1 MIASVGGCA
10 TVDALSAEGRAEFTV
25 EIVEIVE
32 RLGVRSE

>member
-25 EIVEIVE
+25 EIVE
-32 RLGVRSE
+32 RLGVRGE